1 MKEQIIQ
8 PKRKSSFKKYLL
20 WITGGIFVVMLIT
33 GIILY
38 YNFNRIL
45 SDALMKSFNS
55 SVASDVYEL
64 KFKNLNVNILE
75 GNIKVRDVELS
86 PRKKPLKDYPYIN
99 SSLRLTTKKLL
110 LTNVEITTLLQQNKL
125 KLERIEIDKPEIEL
139 IIADVVPVFI
149 PFKDSSEVLGT
160 DEQEGKRSLESFF
173 LKEFKLINGSFQ
185 VANSAK
191 HRDLS
196 VKRVNITLNDL
207 FMDQHPGKDL
217 ISYSHIGLLIGEI
230 TGSLQRD
237 KIKYISLKDYS
248 LTVDS
253 LEIQKTPDTLIY
265 HFADYSLGLNDL
277 DLQTEDSIFQL
288 TMQSFQLSYNDKS
301 VNLRNLAFKPNISNN
316 EMQKRFK
323 FQNTQFSGSAVTL
336 SVNGINFDSLLF
348 SKKLFIDEILLD
360 SVSASIYKD
369 KTKPLDTNKFPVYL
383 GQSVKAISL
392 PLLIKEVKATNVN
405 IVNDERN
412 PDSTYARVNI
422 NRGTAEVKNITNL
435 QDKEVLLLNAN
446 AYIDNKVNFNLNLG
460 FSYLKPEFTIEGM
473 FEKFDITD
481 LNKVLEAYTPAKIK
495 KGTVDK
501 IEFSGV
507 AKRTEAT
514 GTMKF
519 LYHDLDVE
527 LQLEDKAK
535 WINSTLSFAANTV
548 VASSNPE
555 SENLPPKIVK
565 YHVERDMNKSFINI
579 TLRSALSGLKE
590 TVIMSKENKKNY
602 REEKKKARKER
613 RE

>member
-1 MKEQIIQ
+1 
-8 PKRKSSFKKYLL
+8 
-20 WITGGIFVVMLIT
+20 
-33 GIILY
+33 
-38 YNFNRIL
+38 
-45 SDALMKSFNS
+45 
-55 SVASDVYEL
+55 
-64 KFKNLNVNILE
+64 
-75 GNIKVRDVELS
+75 
-86 PRKKPLKDYPYIN
+86 
-99 SSLRLTTKKLL
+99 
-110 LTNVEITTLLQQNKL
+110 
-125 KLERIEIDKPEIEL
+125 
-139 IIADVVPVFI
+139 
-149 PFKDSSEVLGT
+149 
-160 DEQEGKRSLESFF
+160 
-173 LKEFKLINGSFQ
+173 
-185 VANSAK
+185 
-191 HRDLS
+191 
-196 VKRVNITLNDL
+196 
-207 FMDQHPGKDL
+207 MDQHPGKDL
-217 ISYSHIGLLIGEI
+217 ISYSYIGLLIGEI

-405 IVNDERN
+405 IVNDERK

-555 SENLPPKIVK
+555 SGNLPPKIVK

>member
-55 SVASDVYEL
+55 SIASDVYEL
-64 KFKNLNVNILE
+64 KFKNLNVNLLK

-86 PRKKPLKDYPYIN
+86 PREKPLKDYPYIN

-125 KLERIEIDKPEIEL
+125 KLERIEINKPEIEL

-160 DEQEGKRSLESFF
+160 DEQESKRSLESFF

-196 VKRVNITLNDL
+196 VKRVNITLTDL
-207 FMDQHPGKDL
+207 MMDQHPGKDL
-217 ISYSHIGLLIGEI
+217 ISYSHIGLFIGEI

-277 DLQTEDSIFQL
+277 DLQTEDSIFHL
-288 TMQSFQLSYNDKS
+288 TLKSFQLSYSDKS
-301 VNLRNLAFKPNISNN
+301 VNLKNLAFNPNISN
-316 EMQKRFK
+316 EMMQKRFK
-323 FQNTQFSGSAVTL
+323 FQNTQFAGSVGSL

-348 SKKLFIDEILLD
+348 SKKLFIDEISMD

-369 KTKPLDTNKFPVYL
+369 KTKPLDTNKFPEYL

-392 PLLIKEVKATNVN
+392 PLLIKEVKATNVS
-405 IVNDERN
+405 IVNDERK
-412 PDSTYARVNI
+412 PDSTYAKVNI
-422 NRGTAEVKNITNL
+422 NRGTAEVKNITNTNTNR
-435 QDKEVLLLNAN
+435 VLSVKAN
-446 AYIDNKVNFNLNLG
+446 AYLENKARFYLNLD
-460 FSYLKPEFTIEGM
+460 FSYLRPQFNFDGR
-473 FEKFDITD
+473 FNKFNLTD
-481 LNKVLEAYTPAKIK
+481 LNKVIESYAPAKIK
-495 KGTVDK
+495 KGIIDEIT
-501 IEFSGV
+501 FSGV
-507 AKRTEAT
+507 AKKTDSN
-514 GTMKF
+514 GTLKF
-519 LYHDLDVE
+519 LYHDLELEVE
-527 LQLEDKAK
+527 LLDQAHWK
-535 WINSTLSFAANTV
+535 NSLLSFAANNV
-548 VASSNPE
+548 IASSNPVSE
-555 SENLPPKIVK
+555 SLPPKEVRFQA
-565 YHVERDMNKSFINI
+565 ERDMNKAFINLI
-579 TLRSALSGLKE
+579 LKSVMAGLKE
-590 TVIMSKENKKNY
+590 TIFMSKENKKNY
-602 REEKKKARKER
+602 RKEKKEARKENKQ
-613 RE
+613 

>member
-8 PKRKSSFKKYLL
+8 PKGKSSFKKYLL
-20 WITGGIFVVMLIT
+20 WITGGLFVVIVLA

-55 SVASDVYEL
+55 SLASDVYEL
-64 KFKNLNVNILE
+64 KFKNLNVNLLE

-86 PRKKPLKDYPYIN
+86 PREKPLKNYPYIN

-125 KLERIEIDKPEIEL
+125 KLDRIEIDKPVVDL
-139 IIADVVPVFI
+139 IIADMVPVFI
-149 PFKDSSEVLGT
+149 PFKDSTGVPAT
-160 DEQEGKRSLESFF
+160 DNQESKRSLESFF
-173 LKEFKLINGSFQ
+173 LKEFKLINASFH

-196 VKRVNITLNDL
+196 VKRVNINLSDL
-207 FMDQHPGKDL
+207 MMDQHPGKDL

-277 DLQTEDSIFQL
+277 DLQTEDSIFHL
-288 TMQSFQLSYNDKS
+288 TLQSFQLSYNDKS
-301 VNLRNLAFKPNISNN
+301 VNLKNLAFNPNISNN

-323 FQNTQFSGSAVTL
+323 FQNTQFAGSVSSL
-336 SVNGINFDSLLF
+336 SVNGINFDSLLY
-348 SKKLFIDEILLD
+348 SKKLFIDEISLD

-369 KTKPLDTNKFPVYL
+369 KTKPLDTSKFPEYL
-383 GQSVKAISL
+383 GQSVKTISL
-392 PLLIKEVKATNVN
+392 PLLIKQVTATNVN
-405 IVNDERN
+405 IVNNERK

-422 NRGTAEVKNITNL
+422 NRGTADVKNITNL
-435 QDKEVLLLNAN
+435 PTKEVLSMKAG
-446 AYIDNKVNFNLNLG
+446 AYIENKVHFNLNLG
-460 FSYLKPEFTIEGM
+460 FSYLKPEFSINGM

-501 IEFSGV
+501 IEFSGI

-535 WINSTLSFAANTV
+535 WKNSVLSFAANTV
-548 VASSNPE
+548 VASANPV
-555 SENLPPKIVK
+555 SANLPPKIVE
-565 YHVERDMNKSFINI
+565 YRVERDMNKSFINI
-579 TLRSALSGLKE
+579 TLKSALAGLKE
-590 TVIMSKENKKNY
+590 TVIMSKENRKTYKEDKK
-602 REEKKKARKER
+602 RARKESKN
-613 RE
+613 